1 MSLMYN
7 MWAKPARP
15 ALQRKLPA
23 PRHEGPEWDRA
34 VKRLRSATKDA
45 VSKACWRTDCTPDS
59 VGVPIIE
66 HLSELH
72 PGALHVLSLVA
83 GILIK
88 ASRR

>member
-1 MSLMYN
+1 
-7 MWAKPARP
+7 
-15 ALQRKLPA
+15 
-23 PRHEGPEWDRA
+23 
-34 VKRLRSATKDA
+34 
-45 VSKACWRTDCTPDS
+45 